1 MPRPRFQNIEPTL
14 RDRLLDVAAR
24 EMARDG
30 YEGASLNRIIADA
43 GLSKGVF
50 YYYFDDKADLAATV
64 FERAL
69 EHAIGSLE
77 RFELPSGRF
86 DFWAH
91 LEQLVRATMTDLAR
105 TAEHAEVVSRL
116 GVAIM
121 RDPAL
126 AARVEPFV
134 VRAMRVSA
142 RVWRRGQKLGAV
154 RRDLPPALIAELV
167 RRIKEGLAGALLPA
181 NRAPSAAELQR
192 FVTIHLDLVR
202 RLASP

>member
-1 MPRPRFQNIEPTL
+1 MPRPRFQNVEPTL
-14 RDRLLDVAAR
+14 RDKLLDVAAR
-24 EMARDG
+24 EMARAG

-69 EHAIGSLE
+69 EQAMGSLE
-77 RFELPSGRF
+77 RFELPAGRF

-91 LEQLVRATMTDLAR
+91 LEQLVRATTADLAR
-105 TAEHAEVVSRL
+105 SAEHADVVSRV

-134 VRAMRVSA
+134 ARAMKVSV

-154 RRDLPPALIAELV
+154 RRDLPAALIADLV

-181 NRAPSAAELQR
+181 DRAPRAAQLQR